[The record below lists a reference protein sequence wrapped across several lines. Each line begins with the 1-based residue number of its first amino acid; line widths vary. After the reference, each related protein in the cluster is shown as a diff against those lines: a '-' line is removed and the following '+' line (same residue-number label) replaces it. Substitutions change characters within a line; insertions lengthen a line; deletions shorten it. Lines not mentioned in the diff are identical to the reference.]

1 MDMTY
6 SELRQQAR
14 RRLESRTPGK
24 TRVVVQV
31 GRCGLSSGAAAVAEQ
46 LRMALA
52 RRSEVYLVT
61 TGCDGACFAAP
72 QVILTGPTGEN
83 RYFSRVTAPD
93 VAEIVAAL
101 ENSGNRRPT
110 ADLEDFFAPQH
121 LQVMAYC
128 GQLDPADIDDYI
140 GGGGYSSLA
149 DALTRPPESVIDQ
162 VMESGLQERGG
173 AYLATAPQWQAVRAG
188 ADAGSRCLVV
198 NANVGEPGLFQDCH
212 LLEGVPHR
220 FLEGALIA
228 AYAAGAS
235 RCYVYIGAE
244 ANLAAERVEI
254 AIAQAQSL
262 GLVGVNILGSGFD
275 CAMEVRPDAGGIV
288 GNAESEGTILPNS
301 SSPNN
306 IERQRREPPTGMS
319 HPVEEGPFPVPFP
332 QAAVPTVFNS
342 VETLAT
348 IPYIL
353 QRGPARYGQVGLE
366 SAPGTKLICLSGAV
380 RRPGLA
386 EIPMGTTLRQVI
398 YGIGGGPPA
407 GQDIRS
413 IAVGGPAG
421 GLLSPSELDI
431 RLRPGAASPLRCY
444 NGRRQRD
451 SIQLIGATF
460 VYV

>member
-14 RRLESRTPGK
+14 RRLESKTSGK

-31 GRCGLSSGAAAVAEQ
+31 GRCSVSSGAAAVAEQ
-46 LRMALA
+46 LRIALS
-52 RRSEVYLVT
+52 RRSEAYLVT

-72 QVILTGPTGEN
+72 QVILHGPTGEN
-83 RYFSRVTAPD
+83 RYFSQVTAPD

-101 ENSGNRRPT
+101 ENPGIRRPT

-140 GGGGYSSLA
+140 GGGGYASLA
-149 DALTRPPESVIDQ
+149 DALARPPESVIDQ
-162 VMESGLQERGG
+162 VMESGLQERSG
-173 AYLATAPQWQAVRAG
+173 AYLPTAPQWQAVRG
-188 ADAGSRCLVV
+188 AAGSRRLVV
-198 NANVGEPGLFQDCH
+198 NTNVGEPGLFQDCH

-244 ANLAAERVEI
+244 ANLATERVEF

-262 GLVGVNILGSGFD
+262 GLAGVNILGSGFD
-275 CAMEVRPDAGGIV
+275 CAIEVGRGAGRIAGS
-288 GNAESEGTILPNS
+288 AESEESEESEETTLPNAS
-301 SSPNN
+301 PPNN
-306 IERQRREPPTGMS
+306 IERQRREPPTAMS
-319 HPVEEGPFPVPFP
+319 PRVEEGPFP
-332 QAAVPTVFNS
+332 QAAVPTVPTVVNS
-342 VETLAT
+342 VETLANL
-348 IPYIL
+348 PYIL
-353 QRGPARYGQVGLE
+353 QRGPARYGQLGLE

-380 RRPGLA
+380 HRPGLA
-386 EIPMGTTLRQVI
+386 EIPMGTTLREVI
-398 YGIGGGPPA
+398 YGVGGGPPA

-421 GLLSPSELDI
+421 GLLSPSELDTP
-431 RLRPGAASPLRCY
+431 LRPGPLHPS
-444 NGRRQRD
+444 GVTV
-451 SIQLIGATF
+451 GAGS
-460 VYV
+460 VIVSS

>member
-14 RRLESRTPGK
+14 RRLESKTSGK

-31 GRCGLSSGAAAVAEQ
+31 GRCSVSSGAAAVAEQ
-46 LRMALA
+46 LRIALS
-52 RRSEVYLVT
+52 RRSEAYLVT

-72 QVILTGPTGEN
+72 QVILHGPTGEN
-83 RYFSRVTAPD
+83 RYFSQVTAPD

-101 ENSGNRRPT
+101 ENPGIRRPT
-110 ADLEDFFAPQH
+110 ADLEDFFAAQH

-140 GGGGYSSLA
+140 DCGGYSSLA
-149 DALTRPPESVIDQ
+149 DTLARPPESVIDQ
-162 VMESGLQERGG
+162 VMESGLQERSG
-173 AYLATAPQWQAVRAG
+173 AYLPTAPQWQAVRA
-188 ADAGSRCLVV
+188 AAGSRRLVV

-235 RCYVYIGAE
+235 RCYVYIDAE
-244 ANLAAERVEI
+244 ANLAAERVEF

-262 GLVGVNILGSGFD
+262 GLAGVNILGSGFD
-275 CAMEVRPDAGGIV
+275 CAIEVRRGAGRIAGS
-288 GNAESEGTILPNS
+288 AESEESEETTLPNAS
-301 SSPNN
+301 PPNN
-306 IERQRREPPTGMS
+306 IERQRSEPPTGMS
-319 HPVEEGPFPVPFP
+319 HPVEVEPFP
-332 QAAVPTVFNS
+332 QAAGPTVPTVVNS
-342 VETLAT
+342 VETLANL
-348 IPYIL
+348 PYIL

-380 RRPGLA
+380 HRPGLA

-398 YGIGGGPPA
+398 YGVGGGPPA

-431 RLRPGAASPLRCY
+431 PLRPGLLHPA
-444 NGRRQRD
+444 GVTM
-451 SIQLIGATF
+451 GAGS
-460 VYV
+460 VIVSS

>member
-14 RRLESRTPGK
+14 RRLESKTSGK

-31 GRCGLSSGAAAVAEQ
+31 GRCSVSSGAAAVAEQ
-46 LRMALA
+46 LRIALS
-52 RRSEVYLVT
+52 RRSEAYLVT

-72 QVILTGPTGEN
+72 QVILHGPTGEN
-83 RYFSRVTAPD
+83 RYFSQVTAPD

-101 ENSGNRRPT
+101 ENPGIRRPT
-110 ADLEDFFAPQH
+110 ADLEDFFAAQH

-140 GGGGYSSLA
+140 DCGGYSSLA
-149 DALTRPPESVIDQ
+149 DTLARPPESVIDQ
-162 VMESGLQERGG
+162 VMESGLQERSG
-173 AYLATAPQWQAVRAG
+173 AYLPTAPQWQAVRA
-188 ADAGSRCLVV
+188 AAGSRRLVV

-262 GLVGVNILGSGFD
+262 GLAGVNILGSGFD
-275 CAMEVRPDAGGIV
+275 CAIEVRRGAGRIAGS
-288 GNAESEGTILPNS
+288 AESEESEETTLPNA
-301 SSPNN
+301 SPPNK
-306 IERQRREPPTGMS
+306 IERQRREPPAGMS
-319 HPVEEGPFPVPFP
+319 HPVEERPFP
-332 QAAVPTVFNS
+332 QAAVPTAVNS
-342 VETLAT
+342 VETLT
-348 IPYIL
+348 NLPYIL

-366 SAPGTKLICLSGAV
+366 SAPGTKLICLSGVV

-398 YGIGGGPPA
+398 YGVGGGPPA

-431 RLRPGAASPLRCY
+431 PLRPGLLHPA
-444 NGRRQRD
+444 GVTM
-451 SIQLIGATF
+451 GAGS
-460 VYV
+460 VIVSS

>member
-14 RRLESRTPGK
+14 RRLESKTSGK

-31 GRCGLSSGAAAVAEQ
+31 GRCSVSSGAAAVAEQ
-46 LRMALA
+46 LRIALS
-52 RRSEVYLVT
+52 RRSEAYLVT

-72 QVILTGPTGEN
+72 QVILHGPTGEN
-83 RYFSRVTAPD
+83 RYFSQVTAPD

-101 ENSGNRRPT
+101 ENPGIRRPT
-110 ADLEDFFAPQH
+110 ADLEDFFAAQH

-140 GGGGYSSLA
+140 DCGGYSSLA
-149 DALTRPPESVIDQ
+149 DTLARPPESVIDQ
-162 VMESGLQERGG
+162 VMESGLQERSG
-173 AYLATAPQWQAVRAG
+173 AYLPTAPQWQAVRA
-188 ADAGSRCLVV
+188 AAGSRRLVV

-262 GLVGVNILGSGFD
+262 GLAGVNILGSGFD
-275 CAMEVRPDAGGIV
+275 CVIEVRRGAGRIAGSA
-288 GNAESEGTILPNS
+288 GSEESEETTLPNAS
-301 SSPNN
+301 PPNN
-306 IERQRREPPTGMS
+306 IERQRSEPPTGMS
-319 HPVEEGPFPVPFP
+319 HPVEVEPFP
-332 QAAVPTVFNS
+332 QAAGPTVPTVVNS
-342 VETLAT
+342 VETLANL
-348 IPYIL
+348 PYIL

-366 SAPGTKLICLSGAV
+366 SGPGTKLICLSGAV
-380 RRPGLA
+380 HRPGLA

-398 YGIGGGPPA
+398 YGVGGGPPA

-413 IAVGGPAG
+413 IAVGSPAG
-421 GLLSPSELDI
+421 GLLSLSELDTP
-431 RLRPGAASPLRCY
+431 LRPGPLHPS
-444 NGRRQRD
+444 GVTM
-451 SIQLIGATF
+451 GAGN
-460 VYV
+460 VIVSS

>member
-6 SELRQQAR
+6 SQLRQQAR
-14 RRLESRTPGK
+14 RRLESRTSGK

-52 RRSEVYLVT
+52 RRSEAYLVT

-72 QVILTGPTGEN
+72 QVILHGPTGEN

-101 ENSGNRRPT
+101 ESTGIRRPT

-149 DALTRPPESVIDQ
+149 DALGRPPESVIDQ
-162 VMESGLQERGG
+162 VMESGLQERSG
-173 AYLATAPQWQAVRAG
+173 AYLPTAPQWQAVRA
-188 ADAGSRCLVV
+188 AAGSRRLAV

-262 GLVGVNILGSGFD
+262 GLAGVNILGSGFD
-275 CAMEVRPDAGGIV
+275 CAIEVRRGAGRVV
-288 GNAESEGTILPNS
+288 GSAESEETTLPNA
-301 SSPNN
+301 SPLNN
-306 IERQRREPPTGMS
+306 VERQRREPPTGMS
-319 HPVEEGPFPVPFP
+319 HPEEVEPFP
-332 QAAVPTVFNS
+332 QAAVPTVPTVVNS
-342 VETLAT
+342 VETLANL
-348 IPYIL
+348 PYIL

-366 SAPGTKLICLSGAV
+366 SAPGTKLIGLSGAV
-380 RRPGLA
+380 HRPGLA

-398 YGIGGGPPA
+398 YGVGGGPPA

-421 GLLSPSELDI
+421 GLLSPSELDTP
-431 RLRPGAASPLRCY
+431 LRPGPLHPS
-444 NGRRQRD
+444 GVTM
-451 SIQLIGATF
+451 GAGS
-460 VYV
+460 VIVSS